1 MALTVFMYSTGVKF
15 DVYNCLVES
24 CRLKLV
30 SKLLDSHYLA
40 RVVLYGESAGDVVAV
55 EAE

>member
-55 EAE
+55 